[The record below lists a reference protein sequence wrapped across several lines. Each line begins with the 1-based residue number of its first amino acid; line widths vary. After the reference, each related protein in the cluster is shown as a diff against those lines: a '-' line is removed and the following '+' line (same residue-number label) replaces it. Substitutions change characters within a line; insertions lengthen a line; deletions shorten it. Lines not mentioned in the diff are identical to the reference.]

1 MSEENKNQ
9 EYSADNIQVLEGL
22 EAVRK
27 RPAMYIGD
35 IGLKG
40 LHHLVYEVV
49 DNSVDEAMNGHC
61 DTINVM
67 LHSDGS
73 CSVKDN
79 GRGIPIDDHP
89 QYNVPAVEIVMTKL
103 HAGGKFDSDTYKV
116 SGGLHGVGVS
126 VVNAL
131 STWATVEIHRDGGI
145 YTQKYKRGNIDS
157 KLKKI
162 GDGDDHGTTVRFMPD
177 SSIFETV
184 QFDFSTL
191 RYRLRELAYLNAGIT
206 ITISQEGGK
215 SETFQYEGGI
225 AEYVTYLNE
234 GKTSLMNKPL
244 FVSGEKDQV
253 QVEAALQ
260 WTTAFRENIHTFT
273 NNIATREGGTHLSG
287 LKTALTRTINNVA
300 RKRKQLKEKDPPL
313 DGNDVREGLTV
324 ILSIKVPEPQF
335 EGQTKTKLGNSE
347 IKGIV
352 DTIMSECLSDF
363 FAENPTDSQ
372 IIISKCIQAFQ
383 AREAA
388 KKARDL
394 TRRKGI
400 LEGGGLPGKLA
411 DCQSKDPAVSE
422 IFIVEGDSAGGT
434 AKQGRNR
441 ATQAILPLRGKI
453 LNVEKSRID
462 KILANTEVMALI
474 TAMGCSITG
483 VEGEDEEFEIEKAR
497 YHKLI
502 IMTDA
507 DVDGAHIRTLL
518 LTFFYRHMKGLID
531 AGYVYIAQPPLYKVT
546 KGKKLEYAY
555 DDVQLERVTSE
566 FGSGY
571 SISRYKGLG
580 EMNASQLWETTMDP
594 NQRTL
599 LQVTIEDAELAERTF
614 VDLMGD
620 DVQKRREFIEAS
632 AMEATLDI

>member
-1 MSEENKNQ
+1 MPAKSEDYK
-9 EYSADNIQVLEGL
+9 ADQIQVLEGL

-27 RPAMYIGD
+27 RPAMYIGST
-35 IGLKG
+35 GEAG

-61 DTINVM
+61 DTIEIT

-79 GRGIPIDDHP
+79 GRGIPIDNHP
-89 QYNVPAVEIVMTKL
+89 QHKVPAVEIVMTKL

-131 STWATVEIHRDGGI
+131 SLWTKVEIHRGGGI
-145 YTQKYKRGNIDS
+145 YQQSYKRGNIDS
-157 KLKKI
+157 KLKKT
-162 GDGDDHGTTVRFMPD
+162 GDSEDSGTIVRFKPD
-177 SSIFETV
+177 KTIFETIEFEY
-184 QFDFSTL
+184 QTL
-191 RYRLRELAYLNAGIT
+191 RNRLRELAYLNAGIR
-206 ITISQEGGK
+206 ITLSQEKGK
-215 SETFQYEGGI
+215 SEEFYYKGGI
-225 AEYVTYLNE
+225 SQYVTFLNK
-234 GKTSLMNKPL
+234 GKTSLMNQPL
-244 FVSGEKDQV
+244 YVNGEKDNV

-287 LKTALTRTINNVA
+287 LRTALTRSINNTA
-300 RKRKQLKEKDPPL
+300 RKRKQLKEKDSPL

-324 ILSIKVPEPQF
+324 VLSVKVPDPQF

-347 IKGIV
+347 VKGIV
-352 DTIMSECLSDF
+352 DTVMSESLNDF
-363 FAENPTDSQ
+363 FAENPSDSQ

-411 DCQSKDPAVSE
+411 DCQTKDPSISE
-422 IFIVEGDSAGGT
+422 LFIVEGDSAGGT
-434 AKQGRNR
+434 AKQGRDR
-441 ATQAILPLRGKI
+441 TTQAILPLRGKI

-474 TAMGCSITG
+474 TAMGCNITG
-483 VEGEDEEFEIEKAR
+483 VEEEEDFELDKAR
-497 YHKLI
+497 YHKLV

-518 LTFFYRHMKGLID
+518 LTFLYRHMEGLIN
-531 AGYVYIAQPPLYKVT
+531 AGYVYIAQPPLYKIT
-546 KGKKLEYAY
+546 KGKKMDYAY
-555 DDVQLERVTSE
+555 DETQLEKIVSK
-566 FGSGY
+566 FGTGCA
-571 SISRYKGLG
+571 IQRYKGLG
-580 EMNASQLWETTMDP
+580 EMNAQQLWETTMDP
-594 NQRTL
+594 EKRTL
-599 LQVTIEDAELAERTF
+599 LQVTIEDAEKADKAF
-614 VDLMGD
+614 KDLMGD
-620 DVQKRREFIEAS
+620 DVTPRKEFIEAY
-632 AMEATLDI
+632 ATTVSNIDI

>member
-1 MSEENKNQ
+1 MAPEKDG
-9 EYSADNIQVLEGL
+9 YKADQIQVLEGL

-27 RPAMYIGD
+27 RPAMYIGST
-35 IGLKG
+35 GEAG

>member
-1 MSEENKNQ
+1 MAPEKDG
-9 EYSADNIQVLEGL
+9 YKADQIQVLEGL

-27 RPAMYIGD
+27 RPAMYIGST
-35 IGLKG
+35 GEAG

-61 DTINVM
+61 DTIEVM

-79 GRGIPIDDHP
+79 GRGIPVDNHP
-89 QYNVPAVEIVMTKL
+89 VYKVPAVEIVMTKL

-131 STWATVEIHRDGGI
+131 SVWATVEIHRDGAS
-145 YTQKYKRGNIDS
+145 YNQKYKYGNIDT
-157 KLKKI
+157 KLEKI
-162 GDGDDHGTTVRFMPD
+162 GDSDDHGTIVRFMPD

-184 QFDFSTL
+184 TFDFSTL
-191 RYRLRELAYLNAGIT
+191 RYRLRELAYLNAGIS
-206 ITISQEGGK
+206 IKISQEGGK

-234 GKTSLMNKPL
+234 GKTALMSKPL
-244 FVSGEKDQV
+244 FVSGEKEQV
-253 QVEAALQ
+253 QVVAALQ

-287 LKTALTRTINNVA
+287 LKTALTRTINNAA
-300 RKRKQLKEKDPPL
+300 RKRKQLKDKDPAL

-324 ILSIKVPEPQF
+324 ILSVKVPDPQF

-347 IKGIV
+347 VKGIV
-352 DTIMSECLSDF
+352 DTIMTECLSDF

-411 DCQSKDPAVSE
+411 DCQSKDPVVSE

-434 AKQGRNR
+434 AKQGRDR

-531 AGYVYIAQPPLYKVT
+531 AGYVYVAQPPLYKVT

-555 DDVQLERVTSE
+555 DDVQLERLTSE

-580 EMNASQLWETTMDP
+580 EMNANQLWETTMDP
-594 NQRTL
+594 NRRTL
-599 LQVTIEDAELAERTF
+599 LQISIEDAELADRAFE
-614 VDLMGD
+614 DLMGD

>member
-1 MSEENKNQ
+1 MAPESKD
-9 EYSADNIQVLEGL
+9 YKADQIQVLEGL

-27 RPAMYIGD
+27 RPAMYIGST
-35 IGLKG
+35 GEPG

-61 DTINVM
+61 DTIEVL

-73 CSVKDN
+73 CSVTDN

-89 QYNVPAVEIVMTKL
+89 VYKVPAVEIVMTKL

-131 STWATVEIHRDGGI
+131 STWATVKINRDGGT
-145 YTQKYKRGNIDS
+145 YTQSYKKGILDT
-157 KLKKI
+157 KLERI
-162 GDGDDHGTTVRFMPD
+162 GDSEMHGTEVRFLPD
-177 SSIFETV
+177 KTIFETTK
-184 QFDFSTL
+184 FDYSIL
-191 RYRLRELAYLNAGIT
+191 RYRLRELAYLHAGIT
-206 ITISQEGGK
+206 ITLSDGKEK
-215 SETFQYEGGI
+215 SEVFKYEGGI
-225 AEYVTYLNE
+225 SEYVSYLNE
-234 GKTSLMNKPL
+234 NKTTLMSKAM

-287 LKTALTRTINNVA
+287 LKTSLTRTINSVA
-300 RKRKQLKEKDPPL
+300 RKRKQLKEKDPAL
-313 DGNDVREGLTV
+313 EGNDVREGLTA
-324 ILSIKVPEPQF
+324 ILSIKVPDPQF

-352 DTIMSECLSDF
+352 DTIMSESLSDY
-363 FAENPTDSQ
+363 FAENPSDSQ
-372 IIISKCIQAFQ
+372 LIISKCLQAFQ

-411 DCQSKDPAVSE
+411 DCQSKDPVVSE

-434 AKQGRNR
+434 AKQGRDR

-483 VEGEDEEFEIEKAR
+483 VEEEETFEIEKAR

-518 LTFFYRHMKGLID
+518 LTFLYRHMKGLID
-531 AGYVYIAQPPLYKVT
+531 AGFVYVAQPPLYKVS

-555 DDVQLERVTSE
+555 DDTQLQKVLDD

-599 LQVTIEDAELAERTF
+599 LQITIEDAELADKAFEE
-614 VDLMGD
+614 LMGD
-620 DVQKRREFIEAS
+620 DVQKRREFIEAN
-632 AMEATLDI
+632 ATAVANLDI

>member
-1 MSEENKNQ
+1 MAPEKEDYK
-9 EYSADNIQVLEGL
+9 ADQIQVLEGL

-27 RPAMYIGD
+27 RPAMYIGST
-35 IGLKG
+35 GEAG

-145 YTQKYKRGNIDS
+145 YTQKYKIGNLDS
-157 KLKKI
+157 KLERI
-162 GDGDDHGTTVRFMPD
+162 GDSDDHGTTVRFMPD
-177 SSIFETV
+177 SSIFETI

-206 ITISQEGGK
+206 ITISEEGGE
-215 SETFQYEGGI
+215 SETFQYAGGI
-225 AEYVTYLNE
+225 SEYVTYLNE

-244 FVSGEKDQV
+244 FVSGEKDQI
-253 QVEAALQ
+253 QVDAALQ

-287 LKTALTRTINNVA
+287 LKTALTRTINNAA
-300 RKRKQLKEKDPPL
+300 RKRKQLKDKDPAL

-324 ILSIKVPEPQF
+324 ILSVKVPEPQF

-347 IKGIV
+347 VKGIV
-352 DTIMSECLSDF
+352 DTIMTECLSDF

-411 DCQSKDPAVSE
+411 DCQSKDPTVSE

-434 AKQGRNR
+434 AKQGRDR

-474 TAMGCSITG
+474 TAMGCNITG
-483 VEGEDEEFEIEKAR
+483 VEEEEEFELDSAR

-518 LTFFYRHMKGLID
+518 LTFLYRHMQGLIH
-531 AGYVYIAQPPLYKVT
+531 AGYVYVAQPPLYKVT

-555 DDVQLERVTSE
+555 DDVQLERITSE

-580 EMNASQLWETTMDP
+580 EMNAEQLWETTMDP

-599 LQVTIEDAELAERTF
+599 LQVTIEDAELADKAFEE
-614 VDLMGD
+614 LMGD
-620 DVQKRREFIEAS
+620 DVQKRREFIEAN
-632 AMEATLDI
+632 ATAVANLDI

>member
-1 MSEENKNQ
+1 MAPEKEDYK
-9 EYSADNIQVLEGL
+9 ADQIQVLEGL

-27 RPAMYIGD
+27 RPAMYIGST
-35 IGLKG
+35 GEAG

-145 YTQKYKRGNIDS
+145 YTQKYKLGNLDS
-157 KLKKI
+157 KLEKI
-162 GDGDDHGTTVRFMPD
+162 GESEDHGTTVRFMPD
-177 SSIFETV
+177 SSIFETI
-184 QFDFSTL
+184 QFDFTTL

-244 FVSGEKDQV
+244 FVSGEKDQI
-253 QVEAALQ
+253 QVDAALQ

-287 LKTALTRTINNVA
+287 LKTALTRTINNAA
-300 RKRKQLKEKDPPL
+300 RKKKQLKDKDPAL
-313 DGNDVREGLTV
+313 DGNDVREGLTA
-324 ILSIKVPEPQF
+324 ILSVKVPEPQF

-347 IKGIV
+347 VKGIV
-352 DTIMSECLSDF
+352 DTIMTECLSEF

-411 DCQSKDPAVSE
+411 DCQSKDPTISE
-422 IFIVEGDSAGGT
+422 IFVVEGDSAGGT
-434 AKQGRNR
+434 AKQGRDR

-474 TAMGCSITG
+474 TAMGCNITG
-483 VEGEDEEFEIEKAR
+483 VEEDEEFEIEKAR

-518 LTFFYRHMKGLID
+518 LTFLYRHMKALIE
-531 AGYVYIAQPPLYKVT
+531 AGYVYVAQPPLYKIT

-555 DDVQLERVTSE
+555 DDVQLERITSE
-566 FGSGY
+566 YGSGY

-580 EMNASQLWETTMDP
+580 EMNAEQLWETTMDP

-599 LQVTIEDAELAERTF
+599 LQVSIEDAELADKAFEE
-614 VDLMGD
+614 LMGD
-620 DVQKRREFIEAS
+620 DVQKRREFIEAN
-632 AMEATLDI
+632 ATAVANLDI

>member
-1 MSEENKNQ
+1 MAQKPQ
-9 EYSADNIQVLEGL
+9 DYKADQIQVLEGL

-27 RPAMYIGD
+27 RPAMYIGST
-35 IGLKG
+35 GEPG

-61 DTINVM
+61 DSIEVFLN
-67 LHSDGS
+67 SDGS

-89 QYNVPAVEIVMTKL
+89 VYKVPAVEIVMTKL

-131 STWATVEIHRDGGI
+131 STWATVEIHRDGGS
-145 YTQKYKRGNIDS
+145 YTQSYKKGILDT
-157 KLKKI
+157 KLKRI
-162 GDGDDHGTTVRFMPD
+162 GDSDIHGTTVTFLPD
-177 SSIFETV
+177 ETIFETTV
-184 QFDFSTL
+184 FDYSIL
-191 RYRLRELAYLNAGIT
+191 RYRLRELAYLNAGIS
-206 ITISQEGGK
+206 ITLSDDNGK
-215 SETFQYEGGI
+215 SEVFKYEGGI
-225 AEYVTYLNE
+225 AEYVAYLNE
-234 GKTSLMNKPL
+234 TKTTLMSKAM
-244 FVSGEKDQV
+244 FVTGEKDQV

-300 RKRKQLKEKDPPL
+300 RKRKQLKEKDPAL
-313 DGNDVREGLTV
+313 EGNDVREGLTA
-324 ILSIKVPEPQF
+324 ILSIKVPDPQF

-347 IKGIV
+347 VKGIV
-352 DTIMSECLSDF
+352 DTIMTESLSNY
-363 FAENPTDSQ
+363 FAENPSDSQ
-372 IIISKCIQAFQ
+372 LIISKCLQAFQ

-411 DCQSKDPAVSE
+411 DCQSKDPVVSE

-434 AKQGRNR
+434 AKQGRDR

-483 VEGEDEEFEIEKAR
+483 VEEEETFEIEKAR

-518 LTFFYRHMKGLID
+518 LTFLYRHMKGLID
-531 AGYVYIAQPPLYKVT
+531 AGFVYVAQPPLYKVT

-555 DDVQLERVTSE
+555 DDVQLQKLLDT

-599 LQVTIEDAELAERTF
+599 LQITIEDAELADKAFEE
-614 VDLMGD
+614 LMGD
-620 DVQKRREFIEAS
+620 DVQKRREFIEAN
-632 AMEATLDI
+632 ATAVANLDI

>member
-1 MSEENKNQ
+1 MAPEKDG
-9 EYSADNIQVLEGL
+9 YKADQIQVLEGL

-27 RPAMYIGD
+27 RPAMYIGST
-35 IGLKG
+35 GEAG

-61 DTINVM
+61 DTIEVM

-79 GRGIPIDDHP
+79 GRGIPVDDHP
-89 QYNVPAVEIVMTKL
+89 VYKVPAVEIVMTKL

-131 STWATVEIHRDGGI
+131 SVWATVEIHRDGAS
-145 YTQKYKRGNIDS
+145 YNQKYKYGNIDT
-157 KLKKI
+157 KLEKI
-162 GDGDDHGTTVRFMPD
+162 GDSDDHGTIVRFMPD

-184 QFDFSTL
+184 TFDFSTL
-191 RYRLRELAYLNAGIT
+191 RYRLRELAYLNAGIS
-206 ITISQEGGK
+206 IKISQEGGK

-234 GKTSLMNKPL
+234 GKTALMSKPL
-244 FVSGEKDQV
+244 FVSGEKEQV
-253 QVEAALQ
+253 QVDAALQ

-287 LKTALTRTINNVA
+287 LKTALTRTINNAA
-300 RKRKQLKEKDPPL
+300 RKRKQLKDKDPAL

-324 ILSIKVPEPQF
+324 ILSVKVPDPQF

-347 IKGIV
+347 VKGIV
-352 DTIMSECLSDF
+352 DTIMTECLSDF

-411 DCQSKDPAVSE
+411 DCQSKDPVVSE

-434 AKQGRNR
+434 AKQGRDR

-531 AGYVYIAQPPLYKVT
+531 AGYVYVAQPPLYKVT

-555 DDVQLERVTSE
+555 DDVQLERLISE

-580 EMNASQLWETTMDP
+580 EMNANQLWETTMDP
-594 NQRTL
+594 NRRTL
-599 LQVTIEDAELAERTF
+599 LQISIEDAELAERAF
-614 VDLMGD
+614 EDLMGD

>member
-1 MSEENKNQ
+1 MAPEKDG
-9 EYSADNIQVLEGL
+9 YKADQIQVLEGL

-27 RPAMYIGD
+27 RPAMYIGST
-35 IGLKG
+35 GEAG

-61 DTINVM
+61 DTIEVM

-79 GRGIPIDDHP
+79 GRGIPVDDHP
-89 QYNVPAVEIVMTKL
+89 VYKVPAVEIVMTKL

-131 STWATVEIHRDGGI
+131 SVWATVEIHRDGAS
-145 YTQKYKRGNIDS
+145 YNQKYKYGNIDT
-157 KLKKI
+157 KLEKI
-162 GDGDDHGTTVRFMPD
+162 GDSDDHGTIVRFMPD

-184 QFDFSTL
+184 TFDFSTL
-191 RYRLRELAYLNAGIT
+191 RYRLRELAYLNAGIS
-206 ITISQEGGK
+206 IKISQEGGK

-234 GKTSLMNKPL
+234 GKTALMSKPL
-244 FVSGEKDQV
+244 FVSGEKEQV
-253 QVEAALQ
+253 QVDAALQ

-287 LKTALTRTINNVA
+287 LKTALTRTINNAA
-300 RKRKQLKEKDPPL
+300 RKRKQLKDKDSAL

-324 ILSIKVPEPQF
+324 ILSVKVPDPQF

-347 IKGIV
+347 VKGIV
-352 DTIMSECLSDF
+352 DTIMTECLSDF

-411 DCQSKDPAVSE
+411 DCQSKDPVVSE

-434 AKQGRNR
+434 AKQGRDR

-531 AGYVYIAQPPLYKVT
+531 AGYVYVAQPPLYKVT

-555 DDVQLERVTSE
+555 DDVQLERLTSE

-580 EMNASQLWETTMDP
+580 EMNANQLWETTMDP
-594 NQRTL
+594 NRRTL
-599 LQVTIEDAELAERTF
+599 LQISIEDAELAERAF
-614 VDLMGD
+614 EDLMGD

>member
-1 MSEENKNQ
+1 T
-9 EYSADNIQVLEGL
+9 G
-22 EAVRK
+22 EA
-27 RPAMYIGD
+27 
-35 IGLKG
+35 G

-79 GRGIPIDDHP
+79 GRGIPVDDHP
-89 QYNVPAVEIVMTKL
+89 VYKVPAVEIVMTKL

-145 YTQKYKRGNIDS
+145 YTQKYKCGNLDG

-162 GDGDDHGTTVRFMPD
+162 GDSEDHGTIVRFMPD
-177 SSIFETV
+177 STIFETT

>member
-1 MSEENKNQ
+1 MPPKNDG
-9 EYSADNIQVLEGL
+9 YKADQIQVLEGL

-27 RPAMYIGD
+27 RPAMYIGST
-35 IGLKG
+35 GESG

-61 DTINVM
+61 DTIDVT

-73 CSVKDN
+73 CSVRDN
-79 GRGIPIDDHP
+79 GRGIPVDNHP
-89 QYNVPAVEIVMTKL
+89 VYKVPALEIVMTKL

-131 STWATVEIHRDGGI
+131 SKWATVEVHRDGGI
-145 YTQKYKRGNIDS
+145 YLQKYKFGNIDS
-157 KLKKI
+157 KLEKI
-162 GDGDDHGTTVRFMPD
+162 GDSEDHGTTVSFMPD
-177 SSIFETV
+177 DGIFETIK
-184 QFDFSTL
+184 FDFSIL
-191 RYRLRELAYLNAGIT
+191 RYRLRELAYLNAGIK
-206 ITISQEGGK
+206 ISISQEKGE

-225 AEYVTYLNE
+225 SEYVTYLNA
-234 GKTSLMNKPL
+234 GRTALMSKPL

-287 LKTALTRTINNVA
+287 LKTSLTRTINSVA

-363 FAENPTDSQ
+363 FAENPSDSQ

-411 DCQSKDPAVSE
+411 DCQSKDPALSE

-434 AKQGRNR
+434 AKQGRDR
-441 ATQAILPLRGKI
+441 GTQAILPLRGKI

-474 TAMGCSITG
+474 TAMGCNITG
-483 VEGEDEEFEIEKAR
+483 VEEDEVFELEKAR

-507 DVDGAHIRTLL
+507 DVDGSHIRTLL
-518 LTFFYRHMKGLID
+518 LTFLYRHMQGLIH
-531 AGYVYIAQPPLYKVT
+531 AGYVYIAQPPLYKIS
-546 KGKKLEYAY
+546 KGKKLDYAY
-555 DDVQLERVTSE
+555 DDMQLAKLTKEY
-566 FGSGY
+566 GSGY

-580 EMNASQLWETTMDP
+580 EMNAGQLWETTMDP
-594 NQRTL
+594 SQRTL
-599 LQVTIEDAELAERTF
+599 LQVTIEDAELADKAFEE
-614 VDLMGD
+614 LMGD
-620 DVQKRREFIEAS
+620 DVQKRREFIEAN
-632 AMEATLDI
+632 ATAVANLDI

>member
-1 MSEENKNQ
+1 MVPEKEDYK
-9 EYSADNIQVLEGL
+9 ADQIQVLEGL

-27 RPAMYIGD
+27 RPAMYIGST
-35 IGLKG
+35 GEAG

-61 DTINVM
+61 DTIDVV

-79 GRGIPIDDHP
+79 GRGIPIDNHA

-145 YTQKYKRGNIDS
+145 YTQKYKIGNLDS
-157 KLKKI
+157 DLERI
-162 GDGDDHGTTVRFMPD
+162 GDSDAHGTTVRFMPD
-177 SSIFETV
+177 SSIFETI

-206 ITISQEGGK
+206 INISQEGGK
-215 SETFQYEGGI
+215 SETFQYAGGI
-225 AEYVTYLNE
+225 SEYVTYLNE
-234 GKTSLMNKPL
+234 GKTVLMSKPL
-244 FVSGEKDQV
+244 FVSGEKDQI
-253 QVEAALQ
+253 QVDAALQ

-434 AKQGRNR
+434 AKQGRDR

-531 AGYVYIAQPPLYKVT
+531 AGYVYVAQPPLYKVT

-555 DDVQLERVTSE
+555 DDVQLERLISE

-580 EMNASQLWETTMDP
+580 EMNAGQLWETTMDP

-599 LQVTIEDAELAERTF
+599 LQVTIEDAELAERAF
-614 VDLMGD
+614 EDLMGD
-620 DVQKRREFIEAS
+620 DVQKRREFIESS

>member
-1 MSEENKNQ
+1 M
-9 EYSADNIQVLEGL
+9 
-22 EAVRK
+22 
-27 RPAMYIGD
+27 
-35 IGLKG
+35 
-40 LHHLVYEVV
+40 
-49 DNSVDEAMNGHC
+49 DEAMNGHC
-61 DTINVM
+61 DTIDVT

-79 GRGIPIDDHP
+79 GRGIPVDNHP
-89 QYNVPAVEIVMTKL
+89 VYKVPALEIVMTKL

-131 STWATVEIHRDGGI
+131 SKWATVEVHRDGGI
-145 YTQKYKRGNIDS
+145 YLQKYKFGNIDT
-157 KLKKI
+157 KLEKI
-162 GDGDDHGTTVRFMPD
+162 GDSEYHGTTVSFMPD
-177 SSIFETV
+177 DGIFETIK
-184 QFDFSTL
+184 FDFSIL
-191 RYRLRELAYLNAGIT
+191 RYRLRELAYLNAGIK
-206 ITISQEGGK
+206 ISISQEKGE

-225 AEYVTYLNE
+225 SEYVTYLNA
-234 GKTSLMNKPL
+234 GRTALMSKPL

-287 LKTALTRTINNVA
+287 LKTSLTRTINSVA

-363 FAENPTDSQ
+363 FAENPSDSK

-411 DCQSKDPAVSE
+411 DCQSKDPALSE

-434 AKQGRNR
+434 AKQGRDR
-441 ATQAILPLRGKI
+441 GTQAILPLRGKI

-474 TAMGCSITG
+474 TAMGCNIT
-483 VEGEDEEFEIEKAR
+483 
-497 YHKLI
+497 
-502 IMTDA
+502 
-507 DVDGAHIRTLL
+507 
-518 LTFFYRHMKGLID
+518 
-531 AGYVYIAQPPLYKVT
+531 
-546 KGKKLEYAY
+546 
-555 DDVQLERVTSE
+555 
-566 FGSGY
+566 
-571 SISRYKGLG
+571 
-580 EMNASQLWETTMDP
+580 
-594 NQRTL
+594 
-599 LQVTIEDAELAERTF
+599 
-614 VDLMGD
+614 
-620 DVQKRREFIEAS
+620 
-632 AMEATLDI
+632 

>member
-1 MSEENKNQ
+1 MSPEKDG
-9 EYSADNIQVLEGL
+9 YKADQIQVLEGL

-27 RPAMYIGD
+27 RPAMYIGST
-35 IGLKG
+35 GEAG

-61 DTINVM
+61 DTIEVM

-79 GRGIPIDDHP
+79 GRGIPVDAHP
-89 QYNVPAVEIVMTKL
+89 VYKVPAVEIVMTKL

-131 STWATVEIHRDGGI
+131 SVWATVEIHRGGAS
-145 YTQKYKRGNIDS
+145 YKQKYKYGNIDT
-157 KLKKI
+157 KLEKI
-162 GDGDDHGTTVRFMPD
+162 GDSTDHGTTVRFMPD

-184 QFDFSTL
+184 NFDFSTL
-191 RYRLRELAYLNAGIT
+191 RYRLRELAYLNAGIS
-206 ITISQEGGK
+206 IKISQEGGK

-234 GKTSLMNKPL
+234 GKTALMNKPL

-253 QVEAALQ
+253 QVDAALQ

-287 LKTALTRTINNVA
+287 LKTALTRTINNAA
-300 RKRKQLKEKDPPL
+300 RKRKQLKDKDPAL

-324 ILSIKVPEPQF
+324 ILSVKVPDPQF

-347 IKGIV
+347 VKGIV
-352 DTIMSECLSDF
+352 DTIMTECLSDF
-363 FAENPTDSQ
+363 FAENPTDCQ

-434 AKQGRNR
+434 AKQGRDR

-531 AGYVYIAQPPLYKVT
+531 AGYVYVAQPPLYKVT

-555 DDVQLERVTSE
+555 DDVQLERLISE

-580 EMNASQLWETTMDP
+580 EMNANQLWETTMDP

-599 LQVTIEDAELAERTF
+599 LQISIEDAELAERAF
-614 VDLMGD
+614 EDLMGD

>member
-1 MSEENKNQ
+1 MAPEKDG
-9 EYSADNIQVLEGL
+9 YKADQIQVLEGL

-27 RPAMYIGD
+27 RPAMYIGST
-35 IGLKG
+35 GEAG

-61 DTINVM
+61 DTINVV

-145 YTQKYKRGNIDS
+145 YTQKYKTGNLDS
-157 KLKKI
+157 KLERI
-162 GDGDDHGTTVRFMPD
+162 GDSDIHGTTVRFMPD
-177 SSIFETV
+177 SSIFETI

-215 SETFQYEGGI
+215 SESFQYEGGI

-244 FVSGEKDQV
+244 FVSGEKDQI
-253 QVEAALQ
+253 QVDAALQ

-287 LKTALTRTINNVA
+287 LKTALTRTINNAA
-300 RKRKQLKEKDPPL
+300 RKRKQLKDKDPAL

-324 ILSIKVPEPQF
+324 ILSVKVPEPQF

-347 IKGIV
+347 VKGIV
-352 DTIMSECLSDF
+352 DTIMTECLSDF

-434 AKQGRNR
+434 AKQGRDR

-474 TAMGCSITG
+474 TAMGCNITG
-483 VEGEDEEFEIEKAR
+483 VEEEEEFELDSAR

-518 LTFFYRHMKGLID
+518 LTFLYRHMQGLIH
-531 AGYVYIAQPPLYKVT
+531 AGYVYVAQPPLYKVA

-555 DDVQLERVTSE
+555 DDTQLERITSD

-580 EMNASQLWETTMDP
+580 EMNAEQLWETTMDP
-594 NQRTL
+594 AQRTL
-599 LQVTIEDAELAERTF
+599 LQVTIEDAELADKAFEE
-614 VDLMGD
+614 LMGD
-620 DVQKRREFIEAS
+620 DVQKRREFIEAN
-632 AMEATLDI
+632 ATAVANLDI

>member
-1 MSEENKNQ
+1 MAPEKEDYK
-9 EYSADNIQVLEGL
+9 ADQIQVLEGL

-27 RPAMYIGD
+27 RPAMYIGST
-35 IGLKG
+35 GEAG

-145 YTQKYKRGNIDS
+145 YTQKYKIGNLDS
-157 KLKKI
+157 KLERI
-162 GDGDDHGTTVRFMPD
+162 GDSDDHGTTVRFMPD
-177 SSIFETV
+177 SSIFETI
-184 QFDFSTL
+184 QFDFSIL

-206 ITISQEGGK
+206 ITISEEGGE
-215 SETFQYEGGI
+215 SETFQYAGGI
-225 AEYVTYLNE
+225 SEYVTYLNE

-244 FVSGEKDQV
+244 FVSGEKDQI
-253 QVEAALQ
+253 QVDAALQ

-287 LKTALTRTINNVA
+287 LKTALTRTINNAA
-300 RKRKQLKEKDPPL
+300 RKRKQLKDKDPAL
-313 DGNDVREGLTV
+313 DGNDVREGLTA
-324 ILSIKVPEPQF
+324 ILSVKVPEPQF

-347 IKGIV
+347 VKGIV
-352 DTIMSECLSDF
+352 DTIMTECLSDF

-411 DCQSKDPAVSE
+411 DCQSKDPTVSE

-434 AKQGRNR
+434 AKQGRDR

-474 TAMGCSITG
+474 TAMGCNITG
-483 VEGEDEEFEIEKAR
+483 VEEEEEFELDGAR

-518 LTFFYRHMKGLID
+518 LTFLYRHMQGLIH
-531 AGYVYIAQPPLYKVT
+531 AGYVYVAQPPLYKVT

-555 DDVQLERVTSE
+555 DDVQLERITSE

-580 EMNASQLWETTMDP
+580 EMNAEQLWETTMDP

-599 LQVTIEDAELAERTF
+599 LQVTIEDAELADKAFEE
-614 VDLMGD
+614 LMGD
-620 DVQKRREFIEAS
+620 DVQKRREFIEAN
-632 AMEATLDI
+632 ATAVANLDI

>member
-1 MSEENKNQ
+1 MTPEKDG
-9 EYSADNIQVLEGL
+9 YKADQIQVLEGL

-27 RPAMYIGD
+27 RPAMYIGSTGD
-35 IGLKG
+35 AG

-145 YTQKYKRGNIDS
+145 YTQKYKLGNIDS

-162 GDGDDHGTTVRFMPD
+162 GDSDDHGTIVRFMPD
-177 SSIFETV
+177 STIFETT

-225 AEYVTYLNE
+225 AEYVTYLNA
-234 GKTSLMNKPL
+234 GKTTLMNKPL

-434 AKQGRNR
+434 AKQGRDR

-531 AGYVYIAQPPLYKVT
+531 AGYVYVAQPPLYKIT

-555 DDVQLERVTSE
+555 DDVQLERLTTE

-594 NQRTL
+594 NRRTL
-599 LQVTIEDAELAERTF
+599 LQITIEDAEAAKTAFE
-614 VDLMGD
+614 DLMGD
-620 DVQKRREFIEAS
+620 DVQKRREFIEQS

>member
-1 MSEENKNQ
+1 MPPKNDG
-9 EYSADNIQVLEGL
+9 YKADQIQVLEGL

-27 RPAMYIGD
+27 RPAMYIGST
-35 IGLKG
+35 GESG

-61 DTINVM
+61 DTIDVT

-79 GRGIPIDDHP
+79 GRGIPVDNHP
-89 QYNVPAVEIVMTKL
+89 VYKVPALEIVMTKL

-131 STWATVEIHRDGGI
+131 SKWATVEVHRDGGI
-145 YTQKYKRGNIDS
+145 YLQKYKFGNIDT
-157 KLKKI
+157 KLEKI
-162 GDGDDHGTTVRFMPD
+162 GDSEDHGTTVSFMPD
-177 SSIFETV
+177 DGIFETTK
-184 QFDFSTL
+184 FDFSIL
-191 RYRLRELAYLNAGIT
+191 RYRLRELAYLNAGIK
-206 ITISQEGGK
+206 ISISQEKGE

-225 AEYVTYLNE
+225 SEYVTYLNA
-234 GKTSLMNKPL
+234 GRTALMSKPL

-287 LKTALTRTINNVA
+287 LKTSLTRTINSVA

-363 FAENPTDSQ
+363 FAENPSDSQ

-411 DCQSKDPAVSE
+411 DCQSKDPALSE

-434 AKQGRNR
+434 AKQGRDR
-441 ATQAILPLRGKI
+441 GTQAILPLRGKI

-474 TAMGCSITG
+474 TAMGCNITG
-483 VEGEDEEFEIEKAR
+483 VEEDEVFELEKAR

-507 DVDGAHIRTLL
+507 DVDGSHIRTLL
-518 LTFFYRHMKGLID
+518 LTFLYRHMQGLIH
-531 AGYVYIAQPPLYKVT
+531 AGYVYIAQPPLYKIS
-546 KGKKLEYAY
+546 KGKKLDYAY
-555 DDVQLERVTSE
+555 DDMQLAKLTKEY
-566 FGSGY
+566 GSGY

-580 EMNASQLWETTMDP
+580 EMNAGQLWETTMDP
-594 NQRTL
+594 SQRTL
-599 LQVTIEDAELAERTF
+599 LQVTIEDAELADKAFEE
-614 VDLMGD
+614 LMGD
-620 DVQKRREFIEAS
+620 DVQKRREFIEAN
-632 AMEATLDI
+632 ATAVANLDI

>member
-1 MSEENKNQ
+1 MPSKSDD
-9 EYSADNIQVLEGL
+9 YKADQIQVLEGL

-27 RPAMYIGD
+27 RPAMYIGTT
-35 IGLKG
+35 GEAG

-49 DNSVDEAMNGHC
+49 DNSIDEAMNGHC
-61 DTINVM
+61 DIIEIV

-79 GRGIPIDDHP
+79 GRGIPVDNHP
-89 QYNVPAVEIVMTKL
+89 IHKVPALEIVMTKL

-131 STWATVEIHRDGGI
+131 SLWTKVEIHRGGGI
-145 YTQKYKRGNIDS
+145 YTQSYKKGKPDS

-162 GDGDDHGTTVRFMPD
+162 GDSDEHGTTVRFLPD
-177 SSIFETV
+177 KGIFETTE
-184 QFDFSTL
+184 FDYQIL
-191 RYRLRELAYLNAGIT
+191 RNRLRELAYLNAGIR
-206 ITISQEGGK
+206 ITLSEEDGKSQKFYYKGGISQ
-215 SETFQYEGGI
+215 
-225 AEYVTYLNE
+225 YVTFLNR
-234 GKTSLMNKPL
+234 GKTALMSEPL
-244 FVSGEKDQV
+244 YINGEKDQV

-287 LKTALTRTINNVA
+287 LRTALTRSLNTIA
-300 RKRKQLKEKDPPL
+300 RKRNQLKEKDPPL

-324 ILSIKVPEPQF
+324 VLSIKVPEPQF

-347 IKGIV
+347 VKGIV
-352 DTIMSECLSDF
+352 DTVMTESLSNF
-363 FAENPTDSQ
+363 FAENPSDSQ

-434 AKQGRNR
+434 AKQGRDR

-462 KILANTEVMALI
+462 KILGNTEVMALI
-474 TAMGCSITG
+474 TAMGCNITG
-483 VEGEDEEFEIEKAR
+483 VEEEDEFELENAR
-497 YHKLI
+497 YHKLV

-518 LTFFYRHMKGLID
+518 LTFLYRHMEGLIH
-531 AGYVYIAQPPLYKVT
+531 AGYVYIAQPPLYKIT
-546 KGKKLEYAY
+546 KGKKMDYAY
-555 DDVQLERVTSE
+555 DESQLKKIKSK
-566 FGSGY
+566 FGSGCTVQ
-571 SISRYKGLG
+571 RYKGLG
-580 EMNASQLWETTMDP
+580 EMNALQLWETTMDP
-594 NQRTL
+594 NRRTL
-599 LQVTIEDAELAERTF
+599 LQVTIEDAAEANEVF
-614 VDLMGD
+614 QDLMGD
-620 DVQKRREFIEAS
+620 DVQKRREFIEAN
-632 AMEATLDI
+632 ATAVANLDI

>member
-1 MSEENKNQ
+1 MPTKSEDYK
-9 EYSADNIQVLEGL
+9 ADQIQVLEGL

-27 RPAMYIGD
+27 RPAMYIGST
-35 IGLKG
+35 GEAG

-61 DTINVM
+61 DTIEIT

-79 GRGIPIDDHP
+79 GRGIPIDNHP
-89 QYNVPAVEIVMTKL
+89 QHKVPAVEIVMTKL

-131 STWATVEIHRDGGI
+131 SLWTKVEIHRGGGI
-145 YTQKYKRGNIDS
+145 YTQSYKRGNIDS

-162 GDGDDHGTTVRFMPD
+162 GDSDDSGTTVRFKPD
-177 SSIFETV
+177 KTIFETID
-184 QFDFSTL
+184 FDYQTL
-191 RYRLRELAYLNAGIT
+191 RHRLRELAYLNAGIR
-206 ITISQEGGK
+206 ITLSQEKGKTEKFYYKGGISQ
-215 SETFQYEGGI
+215 
-225 AEYVTYLNE
+225 YVTFLNK
-234 GKTSLMNKPL
+234 GRTALMSQPL
-244 FVSGEKDQV
+244 YVNGEKDGV

-260 WTTAFRENIHTFT
+260 WTTAFRENINTFT

-287 LKTALTRTINNVA
+287 LRTALTRSINNAA
-300 RKRKQLKEKDPPL
+300 RKRKQLKDKDQPL

-324 ILSIKVPEPQF
+324 VLSVKVPDPQF

-347 IKGIV
+347 VKGIV
-352 DTIMSECLSDF
+352 DTVMSESLNDF
-363 FAENPTDSQ
+363 FAENPSDTQ

-411 DCQSKDPAVSE
+411 DCQSKDPSVSE
-422 IFIVEGDSAGGT
+422 LFVVEGDSAGGT
-434 AKQGRNR
+434 AKQGRDR
-441 ATQAILPLRGKI
+441 TTQAILPLRGKI

-474 TAMGCSITG
+474 TAMGCNITG
-483 VEGEDEEFEIEKAR
+483 VEEEEDFELDNAR
-497 YHKLI
+497 YHKLV

-518 LTFFYRHMKGLID
+518 LTFLYRHMEGLIN
-531 AGYVYIAQPPLYKVT
+531 AGYVYIAQPPLYKIM

-555 DDVQLERVTSE
+555 DDSQLEKIVTK
-566 FGSGY
+566 FGSGCT
-571 SISRYKGLG
+571 IQRYKGLG
-580 EMNASQLWETTMDP
+580 EMNAQQLWETTMDP
-594 NQRTL
+594 GRRTL
-599 LQVTIEDAELAERTF
+599 LQVTIEDAEKADKAF
-614 VDLMGD
+614 KDLMGD
-620 DVQKRREFIEAS
+620 DVTPRKEFIEAY
-632 AMEATLDI
+632 ATSVSNLDI

>member
-1 MSEENKNQ
+1 MAPEKEGYK
-9 EYSADNIQVLEGL
+9 ADQIQVLEGL

-27 RPAMYIGD
+27 RPAMYIGST
-35 IGLKG
+35 GEAG

-61 DTINVM
+61 DTIEVM

-79 GRGIPIDDHP
+79 GRGIPVDDHP
-89 QYNVPAVEIVMTKL
+89 VYKVPAVEIVMTKL

-131 STWATVEIHRDGGI
+131 SVWATVEIHRDGAS
-145 YTQKYKRGNIDS
+145 YNQKYKYGNIDT
-157 KLKKI
+157 KLEKI
-162 GDGDDHGTTVRFMPD
+162 GDSDDHGTIVRFMPD

-184 QFDFSTL
+184 TFDFSTL
-191 RYRLRELAYLNAGIT
+191 RYRLRELAYLNAGIS
-206 ITISQEGGK
+206 IKISQEGGK

-234 GKTSLMNKPL
+234 GKTALMSKPL
-244 FVSGEKDQV
+244 FVSGEKEQV
-253 QVEAALQ
+253 QVDAALQ

-287 LKTALTRTINNVA
+287 LKTALTRTINNAA
-300 RKRKQLKEKDPPL
+300 RKRKQLKDKDSAL

-324 ILSIKVPEPQF
+324 ILSVKVPDPQF

-347 IKGIV
+347 VKGIV
-352 DTIMSECLSDF
+352 DTIMTECLSDF

-411 DCQSKDPAVSE
+411 DCQSKDPVVSE

-434 AKQGRNR
+434 AKQGRDR

-531 AGYVYIAQPPLYKVT
+531 AGYVYVAQPPLYKVT

-555 DDVQLERVTSE
+555 DDVQLERLTSE

-580 EMNASQLWETTMDP
+580 EMNANQLWETTMDP
-594 NQRTL
+594 NRRTL
-599 LQVTIEDAELAERTF
+599 LQISIEDAELAERAF
-614 VDLMGD
+614 EDLMGD

>member
-1 MSEENKNQ
+1 MAPEKEDYK
-9 EYSADNIQVLEGL
+9 ADQIQVLEGL

-27 RPAMYIGD
+27 RPAMYIGST
-35 IGLKG
+35 GEAG

-145 YTQKYKRGNIDS
+145 YTQKYKIGNLDS
-157 KLKKI
+157 KLERI
-162 GDGDDHGTTVRFMPD
+162 GDSDDHGTTVRFMPD
-177 SSIFETV
+177 SSIFETIE
-184 QFDFSTL
+184 FDFSTL

-206 ITISQEGGK
+206 ITISEEGGE
-215 SETFQYEGGI
+215 SETFQYAGGI
-225 AEYVTYLNE
+225 SEYVTYLNE

-244 FVSGEKDQV
+244 FVSGEKDQI
-253 QVEAALQ
+253 QVDAALQ

-287 LKTALTRTINNVA
+287 LKTALTRTINNAA
-300 RKRKQLKEKDPPL
+300 RKRKQLKDKDPAL
-313 DGNDVREGLTV
+313 DGNDVREGLTA
-324 ILSIKVPEPQF
+324 ILSVKVPEPQF

-347 IKGIV
+347 VKGIV
-352 DTIMSECLSDF
+352 DTIMTECLSDF

-411 DCQSKDPAVSE
+411 DCQSKDPTVSE

-434 AKQGRNR
+434 AKQGRDR

-474 TAMGCSITG
+474 TAMGCNITG
-483 VEGEDEEFEIEKAR
+483 VEEEEEFELDSAR

-518 LTFFYRHMKGLID
+518 LTFLYRHMQGLIH
-531 AGYVYIAQPPLYKVT
+531 AGYVYVAQPPLYKVT

-555 DDVQLERVTSE
+555 DDVQLERITSE

-580 EMNASQLWETTMDP
+580 EMNAEQLWETTMDP

-599 LQVTIEDAELAERTF
+599 LQVTIEDAELADKAFEE
-614 VDLMGD
+614 LMGD
-620 DVQKRREFIEAS
+620 DVQKRREFIEAN
-632 AMEATLDI
+632 ATAVANLDI

>member
-1 MSEENKNQ
+1 MPAKSEDYK
-9 EYSADNIQVLEGL
+9 ADQIQVLEGL

-27 RPAMYIGD
+27 RPAMYIGST
-35 IGLKG
+35 GEAG

-61 DTINVM
+61 DTIEIT

-79 GRGIPIDDHP
+79 GRGIPIDNHP
-89 QYNVPAVEIVMTKL
+89 QHKVPAVEIVMTKL

-131 STWATVEIHRDGGI
+131 SLWTKVEIHRGGGI
-145 YTQKYKRGNIDS
+145 YQQSYKRGNIDS
-157 KLKKI
+157 KLKKT
-162 GDGDDHGTTVRFMPD
+162 GDSEDSGTIVRFKPD
-177 SSIFETV
+177 KTIFETIEFEY
-184 QFDFSTL
+184 QTL
-191 RYRLRELAYLNAGIT
+191 RNRLRELAYLNAGIR
-206 ITISQEGGK
+206 ITLSQEKGK
-215 SETFQYEGGI
+215 SEEFYYKGGI
-225 AEYVTYLNE
+225 SQYVTFLNK
-234 GKTSLMNKPL
+234 GRTSLMNQPL
-244 FVSGEKDQV
+244 YVNGEKDNV

-287 LKTALTRTINNVA
+287 LRTALTRSINNTA

-324 ILSIKVPEPQF
+324 VLSVKVPDPQF

-347 IKGIV
+347 VKGIV
-352 DTIMSECLSDF
+352 DTVMSESLNDF
-363 FAENPTDSQ
+363 FAENPSDSQ

-411 DCQSKDPAVSE
+411 DCQTKDPSISE
-422 IFIVEGDSAGGT
+422 LFVVEGDSAGGT
-434 AKQGRNR
+434 AKQGRDR
-441 ATQAILPLRGKI
+441 TTQAILPLRGKI

-474 TAMGCSITG
+474 TAMGCNITG
-483 VEGEDEEFEIEKAR
+483 VEEEEDFELDKAR
-497 YHKLI
+497 YHKLV

-518 LTFFYRHMKGLID
+518 LTFLYRHMEGLIN
-531 AGYVYIAQPPLYKVT
+531 AGYVYIAQPPLYKIT
-546 KGKKLEYAY
+546 KGKKMDYAY
-555 DDVQLERVTSE
+555 DETQLEKIVSK
-566 FGSGY
+566 FGTGCA
-571 SISRYKGLG
+571 IQRYKGLG
-580 EMNASQLWETTMDP
+580 EMNAQQLWETTMDP
-594 NQRTL
+594 EKRTL
-599 LQVTIEDAELAERTF
+599 LQVTIEDAEKADKAF
-614 VDLMGD
+614 KDLMGD
-620 DVQKRREFIEAS
+620 DVTPRKEFIEAY
-632 AMEATLDI
+632 ATTVSNLDI

>member
-1 MSEENKNQ
+1 MVPEKEDYK
-9 EYSADNIQVLEGL
+9 ADQIQVLEGL

-27 RPAMYIGD
+27 RPAMYIGST
-35 IGLKG
+35 GEAG

-145 YTQKYKRGNIDS
+145 YTQKYKIGNLDS
-157 KLKKI
+157 KLERI
-162 GDGDDHGTTVRFMPD
+162 GDSDDHGTTVRFMPD
-177 SSIFETV
+177 SSIFETI
-184 QFDFSTL
+184 QFDFSIL

-206 ITISQEGGK
+206 ITISEEGGE
-215 SETFQYEGGI
+215 SETFQYAGGI
-225 AEYVTYLNE
+225 SEYVTYLNE

-244 FVSGEKDQV
+244 FVSGEKDQI
-253 QVEAALQ
+253 QVDAALQ

-287 LKTALTRTINNVA
+287 LKTALTRTINNAA
-300 RKRKQLKEKDPPL
+300 RKRKQLKDKDPAL
-313 DGNDVREGLTV
+313 DGNDVREGLTA
-324 ILSIKVPEPQF
+324 ILSVKVPEPQF

-347 IKGIV
+347 VKGIV
-352 DTIMSECLSDF
+352 DTIMTECLSDF

-411 DCQSKDPAVSE
+411 DCQSKDPTVSE

-434 AKQGRNR
+434 AKQGRDR

-474 TAMGCSITG
+474 TAMGCNITG
-483 VEGEDEEFEIEKAR
+483 VEEEEEFELDSAR

-518 LTFFYRHMKGLID
+518 LTFLYRHMQGLIH
-531 AGYVYIAQPPLYKVT
+531 AGYVYVAQPPLYKVT

-555 DDVQLERVTSE
+555 DDVQLERITSE

-580 EMNASQLWETTMDP
+580 EMNAEQLWETTMDP

-599 LQVTIEDAELAERTF
+599 LQVTIEDAELADKAFEE
-614 VDLMGD
+614 LMGD
-620 DVQKRREFIEAS
+620 DVQKRREFIEAN
-632 AMEATLDI
+632 ATAVANLDI

>member
-1 MSEENKNQ
+1 MAQNPQDYK
-9 EYSADNIQVLEGL
+9 ADQIQVLEGL

-27 RPAMYIGD
+27 RPAMYIGST
-35 IGLKG
+35 GEPG

-61 DTINVM
+61 DSIEVSLN
-67 LHSDGS
+67 SDGS

-89 QYNVPAVEIVMTKL
+89 VYKVPAVEIVMTKL

-131 STWATVEIHRDGGI
+131 STWATVEIHRDGGS
-145 YTQKYKRGNIDS
+145 YTQSYKKGILDT
-157 KLKKI
+157 KLKRI
-162 GDGDDHGTTVRFMPD
+162 GDSDTHGTIVTFLPD
-177 SSIFETV
+177 ETIFETTV
-184 QFDFSTL
+184 FDYSIL
-191 RYRLRELAYLNAGIT
+191 RYRLRELAYLNAGIS
-206 ITISQEGGK
+206 ITLSDDNGK
-215 SETFQYEGGI
+215 SEVFKYEGGI
-225 AEYVTYLNE
+225 AEYVAYLNE
-234 GKTSLMNKPL
+234 TKTTLMSKAM
-244 FVSGEKDQV
+244 FVTGEKDQV

-300 RKRKQLKEKDPPL
+300 RKRKQLKEKDPAL
-313 DGNDVREGLTV
+313 EGNDVREGLTA
-324 ILSIKVPEPQF
+324 ILSIKVPDPQF

-347 IKGIV
+347 VKGIV
-352 DTIMSECLSDF
+352 DTIMTESLSNY
-363 FAENPTDSQ
+363 FAENPSDSQ
-372 IIISKCIQAFQ
+372 LIISKCLQAFQ

-411 DCQSKDPAVSE
+411 DCQSKDPVVSE

-434 AKQGRNR
+434 AKQGRDR

-483 VEGEDEEFEIEKAR
+483 VEEEETFEIEKAR

-518 LTFFYRHMKGLID
+518 LTFLYRHMKGLID
-531 AGYVYIAQPPLYKVT
+531 AGFVYVAQPPLYKIT

-555 DDVQLERVTSE
+555 DDVQLQKLLDT

-599 LQVTIEDAELAERTF
+599 LQITIEDAELADKAFEE
-614 VDLMGD
+614 LMGD
-620 DVQKRREFIEAS
+620 DVQKRREFIEAN
-632 AMEATLDI
+632 ATAVANLDI

>member
-1 MSEENKNQ
+1 MAQKSQDYK
-9 EYSADNIQVLEGL
+9 ADQIQVLEGL

-27 RPAMYIGD
+27 RPAMYIGST
-35 IGLKG
+35 GESG

-61 DTINVM
+61 DSIEVFLN
-67 LHSDGS
+67 SDGS

-89 QYNVPAVEIVMTKL
+89 VYKVPAVEIVMTKL

-131 STWATVEIHRDGGI
+131 STWATVEIHRDGGS
-145 YTQKYKRGNIDS
+145 YTQSYKKGILDT
-157 KLKKI
+157 KLKRI
-162 GDGDDHGTTVRFMPD
+162 GDSDTHGTIVTFLPD
-177 SSIFETV
+177 ETIFETTV
-184 QFDFSTL
+184 FDYSIL
-191 RYRLRELAYLNAGIT
+191 RYRLRELAYLNAGIS
-206 ITISQEGGK
+206 ITLSDYNGK
-215 SETFQYEGGI
+215 SEVFKYEGGI
-225 AEYVTYLNE
+225 AEYVAYLNE
-234 GKTSLMNKPL
+234 TKTTLMSKAM
-244 FVSGEKDQV
+244 FVTGEKDQV

-300 RKRKQLKEKDPPL
+300 RKRKQLKEKDPAL
-313 DGNDVREGLTV
+313 EGNDVREGLTA
-324 ILSIKVPEPQF
+324 ILSIKVPDPQF

-347 IKGIV
+347 VKGIV
-352 DTIMSECLSDF
+352 DTIMTESLSNY
-363 FAENPTDSQ
+363 FAENPSDSQ
-372 IIISKCIQAFQ
+372 LIISKCLQAFQ

-411 DCQSKDPAVSE
+411 DCQSKDPVVSE

-434 AKQGRNR
+434 AKQGRDR

-483 VEGEDEEFEIEKAR
+483 VEEEETFEIEKAR

-518 LTFFYRHMKGLID
+518 LTFLYRHMKGLID
-531 AGYVYIAQPPLYKVT
+531 AGFVYVAQPPLYKVT

-555 DDVQLERVTSE
+555 DDVQLQKLLDT

-599 LQVTIEDAELAERTF
+599 LQITIEDAELADKAFEE
-614 VDLMGD
+614 LMGD
-620 DVQKRREFIEAS
+620 DVQKRREFIEAN
-632 AMEATLDI
+632 ATAVANLDI

>member
-1 MSEENKNQ
+1 
-9 EYSADNIQVLEGL
+9 
-22 EAVRK
+22 
-27 RPAMYIGD
+27 
-35 IGLKG
+35 
-40 LHHLVYEVV
+40 VYEVV
-49 DNSVDEAMNGHC
+49 DNSIDEAMNGHC
-61 DTINVM
+61 DTIDVT

-79 GRGIPIDDHP
+79 GRGIPIDNHP
-89 QYNVPAVEIVMTKL
+89 TYKVPAVEIVMTKL

-131 STWATVEIHRDGGI
+131 SKWATVEIHRDGGI
-145 YTQKYKRGNIDS
+145 YSQKYKFGNIDT
-157 KLKKI
+157 KLEKI
-162 GDGDDHGTTVRFMPD
+162 GDSEDHGTTVRFMPD
-177 SSIFETV
+177 GDIFETIK
-184 QFDFSTL
+184 FDFSIL
-191 RYRLRELAYLNAGIT
+191 RYRLRELAYLNAGIK
-206 ITISQEGGK
+206 INVSQEGGE

-225 AEYVTYLNE
+225 SEYVTYLNASR
-234 GKTSLMNKPL
+234 TALMSKPL
-244 FVSGEKDQV
+244 FVSGEKEQV

-411 DCQSKDPAVSE
+411 DCQSKDPVVSE

-434 AKQGRNR
+434 AKQGRDR

-531 AGYVYIAQPPLYKVT
+531 AGYVYVAQPPLYKVT

-555 DDVQLERVTSE
+555 DDVQLERLTSE

-580 EMNASQLWETTMDP
+580 EMNAGQLWETTMDP
-594 NQRTL
+594 NRRTL
-599 LQVTIEDAELAERTF
+599 LQVTIEDAELADRAFE
-614 VDLMGD
+614 DLMGD